1 MEHLV
6 TGATGFIGR
15 FVVAELL
22 QQPDCVV
29 HALVRKG
36 SEHKL
41 DQIRQQLGSNGQ
53 RLRALSGDLT
63 QPGLGL
69 SRADQQRLRGKIRH
83 LYHLAAIYDLQAD
96 ADSQQQANV
105 EGTRH
110 ALQAARTL
118 QVDCIQLSTIVPE
131 FLSPASGLGTALGYP
146 WAL

>member
-1 MEHLV
+1 MIQHFDKFYQVLLIV
-6 TGATGFIGR
+6 
-15 FVVAELL
+15 VVAELL

-69 SRADQQRLRGKIRH
+69 SRADQQRF
-83 LYHLAAIYDLQAD
+83 
-96 ADSQQQANV
+96 
-105 EGTRH
+105 
-110 ALQAARTL
+110 
-118 QVDCIQLSTIVPE
+118 STPR
-131 FLSPASGLGTALGYP
+131 
-146 WAL
+146 